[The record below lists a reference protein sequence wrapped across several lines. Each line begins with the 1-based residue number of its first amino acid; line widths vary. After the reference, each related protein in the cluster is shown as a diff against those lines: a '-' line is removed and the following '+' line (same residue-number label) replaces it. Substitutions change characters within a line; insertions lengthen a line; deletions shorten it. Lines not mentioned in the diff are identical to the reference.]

1 MLKVGL
7 TGGIGSGKSTVA
19 LLFAE
24 YGVPIIDAD
33 ETARRMV
40 NKGQP
45 ALAQLVTSFGEE
57 ILDNN
62 GALNRNKLRNQI
74 YLDPAA
80 KAKLEKILHP
90 LIYADMQ
97 QSIDR
102 LDHTYCIVSVPLLLE
117 TGMRHFVNRILIV
130 DCSVE
135 IQIQRVKHRDQ
146 FNDELINRIIGS
158 QISRQARLAQA
169 DDVIDNSGNGEELAE
184 QVKKLHNFYH
194 LTAAAL
200 R

>member
-45 ALAQLVTSFGEE
+45 ALAQLVDSFGKE
-57 ILDNN
+57 ILDND
-62 GALNRNKLRNQI
+62 GALNRNKLRDQI

-80 KAKLEKILHP
+80 KTKLEKILHP

-102 LDHTYCIVSVPLLLE
+102 LDHTYCVVSVPLLLE
-117 TGMRHFVNRILIV
+117 TDMQHFVNRILVV
-130 DCSVE
+130 DCPVE
-135 IQIQRVKHRDQ
+135 TQIQRVRQRDQ
-146 FNDELINRIIGS
+146 LNDELINRIIDN
-158 QISRQARLAQA
+158 QVSRQTRLAQA

-194 LTAAAL
+194 LSAAAL